1 MNIGILGAGTWG
13 TALARMLC
21 NMGYGV
27 TVWSALER
35 ELEQLSRER
44 KHPNLEGMIIP
55 DDVKFTENIGE
66 ACIGMD
72 FVLIAVPSV
81 YVRTVSQKA
90 KAYISENTVI
100 VNLAKGI
107 EPESFMTMTDII
119 ADELGKNMKIVA
131 LSGPTH
137 AEEVSKDLPT
147 TIVSASSDIKA
158 AEKVQNAFSNSFFR
172 VYTNT
177 DVLGVELCGAVKNVI
192 ALAAGISSGLGYG
205 DNAKAALI
213 TRGITELARLGVAMG
228 CERETF
234 YGLAGVGD
242 LIVTATSVHSRN
254 NYAGFLIGK
263 GYSAC
268 DAVKEVGMV
277 VEGLYALPA
286 TVGLS
291 KKYGVEMPIVSAID
305 AVVND
310 GANPTETVNMLML
323 REYKNEI

>member
-13 TALARMLC
+13 TALSRMLC
-21 NMGYGV
+21 NMGYNV

-35 ELEQLSRER
+35 EVDELSRNR
-44 KHPNLEGMIIP
+44 KHPNLGDMVIP
-55 DDVKFTENIGE
+55 DGIAFTKNIEE
-66 ACIGMD
+66 ACEDMD
-72 FVLIAVPSV
+72 FVLFAVPSV
-81 YVRTVSQKA
+81 FIRSVAEKSKA
-90 KAYISENTVI
+90 HLSPKTVI

-107 EPESFMTMTDII
+107 ENETFMTMTDII
-119 ADELGKNMKIVA
+119 EDVLGKDIKIVA

-147 TIVSASSDIKA
+147 TIVSASRDIDA
-158 AEKVQNAFSNSFFR
+158 AERVQNAFSNSFFR

-177 DVLGVELCGAVKNVI
+177 DILGVELCGAVKNVM

-213 TRGITELARLGVAMG
+213 TRGIAELARLGVAMG

-254 NYAGFLIGK
+254 NHAGFLIGK
-263 GYSAC
+263 GRSASE
-268 DAVKEVGMV
+268 AIKEVGMV
-277 VEGLYALPA
+277 VEGINALPA
-286 TVGLS
+286 TVGLA
-291 KKYGVEMPIVSAID
+291 KKYGVEMPIIFAID
-305 AVVND
+305 AIVNS
-310 GANPTETVNMLML
+310 GANPTEIVNKLML
-323 REYKNEI
+323 REYKNEG